1 MYTCTVPLLSTTF
14 VHHGVRFP
22 TLEVGDLAGDLAAGQ
37 VQMRSGCQVE
47 VLQAA
52 GAQQPLGQ
60 LVLQ

>member
-1 MYTCTVPLLSTTF
+1 MIL
-14 VHHGVRFP
+14 RFP

-37 VQMRSGCQVE
+37 VQVRGGCQVE

-60 LVLQ
+60 LVLQWCA